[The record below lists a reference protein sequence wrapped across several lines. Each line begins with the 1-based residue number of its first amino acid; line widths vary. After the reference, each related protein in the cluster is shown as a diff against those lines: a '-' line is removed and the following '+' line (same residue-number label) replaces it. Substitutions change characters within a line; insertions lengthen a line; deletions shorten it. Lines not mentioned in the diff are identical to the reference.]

1 MLIEDESLSLYKDHF
16 KVPMVD
22 TEKADDG
29 PNLRREVHAGHTQ
42 TIFIQKGTFL

>member
-42 TIFIQKGTFL
+42 TIFIQKGTFV